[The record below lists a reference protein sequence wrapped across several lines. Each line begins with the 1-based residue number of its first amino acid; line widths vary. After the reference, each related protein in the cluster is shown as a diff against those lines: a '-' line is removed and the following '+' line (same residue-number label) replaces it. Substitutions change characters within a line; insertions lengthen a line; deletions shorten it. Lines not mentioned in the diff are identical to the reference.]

1 MRRVILIA
9 TLLTCS
15 MAFAKEKAEFV
26 SVEDFYKTSKELH
39 KKASKEKNFNK
50 RTQLILELE
59 SDFKKS
65 LDEFEKETPDEA
77 GSIEK
82 DISLLFETLEP
93 AFTLAKEQSKP
104 NAEKCGQ
111 ARLSVEAGDSMGRG
125 ENPPLT
131 KQAKETIEWIKV
143 LCK

>member
-1 MRRVILIA
+1 MRRVILIT
-9 TLLTCS
+9 TLLICS
-15 MAFAKEKAEFV
+15 MAFGKEKAEFV
-26 SVEDFYKTSKELH
+26 SVEDFYKTSKDLN
-39 KKASKEKNFNK
+39 KKASKEKNFE
-50 RTQLILELE
+50 RRVQLILELE
-59 SDFKKS
+59 GDFKKS

-82 DISLLFETLEP
+82 EISLLFETLEP

-104 NAEKCGQ
+104 SAERCGQ
-111 ARLSVEAGDSMGRG
+111 ARISVEAGDSMGRG

-131 KQAKETIEWIKV
+131 KQAKEAIEWIKT